1 MVTPIAQWSSCP
13 GKGLCRTRAA
23 RTRTWRFSTP
33 STILSCSKRSR
44 RWSQPL
50 KSLMSSRRSK
60 AVTKTWIMS
69 VFQTLTYWSLKSW
82 PRTRT
87 KLART
92 RIQTK
97 RGSTGKRVGEKVG
110 TSSQSCWVH
119 SPMKI
124 MRHLCK
130 VDWNIT
136 SHLLKLRFWSK
147 MRARPHLVSMGK
159 PARAMAHPI

>member
-50 KSLMSSRRSK
+50 KSLMNSRRSK

-119 SPMKI
+119 LPMKI